1 MEKKVFLLYASSKGS
16 KDLVTVF
23 LDLNTAKYCRD
34 NLRANSEKGVNYRL
48 YSVPVD
54 SWLCWNKYIN
64 GEYIVHPELVL

>member
-23 LDLNTAKYCRD
+23 LDLDAAKFCRD
-34 NLRANSEKGVNYRL
+34 KLQVDAEKGVNYRL

-54 SWLCWNKYIN
+54 SWLCWNKYIS
-64 GEYIVHPELVL
+64 GENIFHPELVL